1 MNSLNWLMLRPSSYL
16 WGPDT
21 VSKVLMLALT
31 KGLMLTLTN
40 SLPRSWPKLLG
51 QMFSSSL
58 ASCQPLAILRF
69 CDAVVPHRVCLR
81 RLTCWRTVTAILRF
95 CDAVVP
101 HTVCLRMLTCWRKV
115 MIIPPSKGQWLRV
128 GISQPVSDLRFSVA
142 ICSKNL
148 GVTSVTFLN
157 GSPPWHIYKIN
168 FYWFKIEEQHY

>member
-21 VSKVLMLALT
+21 VSKALMLALT
-31 KGLMLTLTN
+31 KGLTLTLTK

-51 QMFSSSL
+51 QMFCSSL

-69 CDAVVPHRVCLR
+69 CD
-81 RLTCWRTVTAILRF
+81 T
-95 CDAVVP
+95 VVP
-101 HTVCLRMLTCWRKV
+101 HTVCLRRLTCRRTV
-115 MIIPPSKGQWLRV
+115 MTIPPSKGQWLMV

-142 ICSKNL
+142 ICCKNL

-157 GSPPWHIYKIN
+157 ESPPWHIYKIN
-168 FYWFKIEEQHY
+168 FYWFKIQEQHY